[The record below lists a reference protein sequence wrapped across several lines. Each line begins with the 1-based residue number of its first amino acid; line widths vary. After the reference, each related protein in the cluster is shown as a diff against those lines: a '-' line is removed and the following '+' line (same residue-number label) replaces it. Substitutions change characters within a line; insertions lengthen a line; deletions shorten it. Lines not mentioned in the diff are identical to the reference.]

1 MKLTQ
6 KVKISKRVFA
16 QNIDDEMVLLD
27 TTTQNY
33 FGLDGVGSVMW
44 QTIEEKI
51 VIQDILDTLLEY
63 YEVEEDILKRD
74 LFIFIDSLVNSQLLE
89 VVE

>member
-1 MKLTQ
+1 MNLNKR
-6 KVKISKRVFA
+6 VKISKRVFA
-16 QNIDDEMVLLD
+16 QIVDDEMVLLD
-27 TTTQNY
+27 TVTQNY
-33 FGLDGVGSVMW
+33 FGLDSVGSVMW

-51 VIQDILDTLLEY
+51 VIKDILYTLLEY

-89 VVE
+89 VD